1 MARIKSFSAVRPG
14 KELAGKVASRPYDV
28 MSATEAR
35 QEASANPYSFLHI
48 IRPEIDFPQD
58 QDPHAPEVYRK
69 GRENYEIM
77 KDAGVF
83 VRDRSDCLYIYQ
95 LIDSGHSQTGLVA
108 CAAVDDYFN
117 GVIRKHELTRPDK
130 EEDRKNHIRVSRI
143 QAEPVF
149 FAYPAYARLDALI
162 GNITRASQPEYDFAA
177 DDGVVHRIWIL
188 SNRELIDRII
198 ALFDE
203 IPHTYVADGHHR
215 TAAAALVGRELQ
227 EANPDHSVIEAY
239 SYFLAVHFP
248 HDQLRILDYNRVVRD
263 LNGLSPSNFLAK
275 LEKHFILEDCG
286 EEPFKP
292 ERKHCFGMYLD
303 HKWYR
308 ITLRSEWSSGS
319 DPVDGLDVSIL
330 SKLILEPL
338 LGIFDQRNDHRID
351 FVGGVRGLGEL
362 KRKVD
367 SGAMA
372 VAFALHPVSMEQ
384 LMAVA
389 DTGAIMPPKTTWFEP
404 KLRSGLLIH
413 DLEDQNPDKDR

>member
-14 KELAGKVASRPYDV
+14 KELAGRVASRPYDV
-28 MSATEAR
+28 MSAAEAR
-35 QEASANPYSFLHI
+35 QEASGNPYSFLHI
-48 IRPEIDFPQD
+48 IRPEIDFPHD
-58 QDPHAPEVYRK
+58 QNPHAPEVYRK

-77 KDAGVF
+77 TDAGIF
-83 VRDRSDCLYIYQ
+83 MRDQSDCLYIYQ
-95 LIDSGHSQTGLVA
+95 LIDNGYSQTGLVA

-149 FAYPAYARLDALI
+149 FAYRAHARLDALI
-162 GNITRASQPEYDFAA
+162 VSITSAEEPEYDFAA
-177 DDGVVHRIWIL
+177 DDGVLHRIWIL
-188 SNRELIDRII
+188 SDRELIDRII

-227 EANPDHSVIEAY
+227 KANPDHTGSEAY
-239 SYFLAVHFP
+239 NYFLAVHFP

-263 LNGLSPSNFLAK
+263 LNGLSPSGFLGK
-275 LEKHFILEDCG
+275 LEKHFILENCD

-292 ERKHCFGMYLD
+292 GRKHCLGMYLD

-308 ITLRSEWSSGS
+308 LTLRSEWSDGS
-319 DPVDGLDVSIL
+319 DVVDSLDVSIL

-338 LGIFDQRNDHRID
+338 LGIHDQRNDRRID
-351 FVGGVRGLGEL
+351 FVGGVRGLAEL
-362 KRKVD
+362 KMKVD
-367 SGAMA
+367 GGSMA
-372 VAFALHPVSMEQ
+372 VAFALHPVSVEQ

-413 DLEDQNPDKDR
+413 DLEAPDAGKGR